1 MHVATTV
8 DDMIDATGVK
18 TSIVIFPE
26 TPSRDEAP
34 ALPAKNRLKVLVRA
48 RPSTGDI
55 RPQDAVE
62 AVDSAP
68 AKAEPMT
75 QRRVLALATPI
86 IGENL
91 LQTAVGAIDTF
102 MVARLGAAAVAG
114 VGTGSALVFFMIS
127 ILAAIDIGATIL
139 VSQAIGAG
147 NRERANLLARQAV
160 VWGLI
165 LAVPVSIGMFVGA
178 PAIIGLY
185 GAEPGV
191 THAATTYLQVTAAG
205 SAALML
211 SFVCGAI
218 LRGAGDSRTPL
229 AAGALANITN
239 IAVAYVLIF
248 GHFGLPELGIAG
260 SALGAVS
267 GRTVS
272 ASYMLLK
279 MTRGGKAISL
289 RGSNGWRPRLEPAK
303 QLLKLGVPAAVE
315 QVLSVG
321 AFTALLSVVAL
332 IGTAALA
339 AQQIAFTALSLAFM
353 PAFGFSMAATALVGQ
368 SIGARTPATARE
380 AARIALR
387 WAVLWMGTGGVLAF
401 LFGGRI
407 VGTFTDDPAVVAA
420 GEVALR
426 ALSIALPFWA
436 LWFVSGGGLR
446 GSGDTRTPLIIG
458 PATMW
463 SSVLIAWIAVHWFGG
478 GLGWVWLSFA
488 LTTSPASI
496 LMWRGFRRR
505 IGDYEQGRREWP
517 AAGAAT
523 AH

>member
-1 MHVATTV
+1 MYADLTLDDALDTV
-8 DDMIDATGVK
+8 GSK
-18 TSIVIFPE
+18 TSIVILPE
-26 TPSRDEAP
+26 TPSRVDAP
-34 ALPAKNRLKVLVRA
+34 APLNRLKVLVRA
-48 RPSTGDI
+48 RPTSDDT
-55 RPQDAVE
+55 RAKDAIE
-62 AVDSAP
+62 NAP
-68 AKAEPMT
+68 AATAEPMT

-91 LQTAVGAIDTF
+91 LQTAVGAVDTF

-147 NRERANLLARQAV
+147 DRTRANLFARQAV

-165 LAVPVSIGMFVGA
+165 LAVPVSLGMFLGA

-191 THAATTYLQVTAAG
+191 AHAATVYLQVTAAG

-211 SFVCGAI
+211 SFVCGAV

-239 IAVAYVLIF
+239 IAVAYALIF
-248 GHFGLPELGIAG
+248 GHFGLPELGVAG
-260 SALGAVS
+260 SAAGAVS
-267 GRTVS
+267 GRVIG
-272 ASYMLLK
+272 AAYMLLK
-279 MTRGGKAISL
+279 MARGDKAISL
-289 RGSNGWRPRLEPAK
+289 RGSNGWRPRFATGK
-303 QLLKLGVPAAVE
+303 QLLTLGVPAAVE

-339 AQQIAFTALSLAFM
+339 AQQIAFTALSLAFL

-368 SIGARTPATARE
+368 SIGARTPTMGRE

-387 WAVLWMGTGGVLAF
+387 WAVLWMGTGGVIAF
-401 LFGGRI
+401 LFGKQV
-407 VGTFTDDPAVVAA
+407 VGTFTDDPAVVAD
-420 GEVALR
+420 GVIALR
-426 ALSIALPFWA
+426 ALSLALPFWA
-436 LWFVSGGGLR
+436 LWFVAGGGLR

-458 PATMW
+458 PVTMW
-463 SSVLIAWIAVHWFGG
+463 TAVVIAWVAVNWFGG
-478 GLGWVWLSFA
+478 GLGSVWFSFV

-496 LMWRGFRRR
+496 LMWRAFRRR
-505 IGDYEQGRREWP
+505 IGDYEQGRRDWP
-517 AAGAAT
+517 AVAAT
-523 AH
+523 GH

>member
-1 MHVATTV
+1 MYVETAL
-8 DDMIDATGVK
+8 DDK
-18 TSIVIFPE
+18 TSIVILPGL
-26 TPSRDEAP
+26 PSRAEAP
-34 ALPAKNRLKVLVRA
+34 AESTKHRLKVLVRA
-48 RPSTGDI
+48 R
-55 RPQDAVE
+55 QDTATDRTENAVE
-62 AVDSAP
+62 TATVATP
-68 AKAEPMT
+68 EPMT
-75 QRRVLALATPI
+75 RRRVLILATPI

-91 LQTAVGAIDTF
+91 LQTLVGAVDTF
-102 MVARLGAAAVAG
+102 MVARLGAATVAG

-147 NRERANLLARQAV
+147 DRERANLLARQAV

-165 LAVPVSIGMFVGA
+165 LAVPVSIGMFLGA

-185 GAEPGV
+185 GAEPDV
-191 THAATTYLQVTAAG
+191 AHAATTYLQVTAAG

-211 SFVCGAI
+211 SFVCGAV

-239 IAVAYVLIF
+239 IAVAYTLIF
-248 GHFGLPELGIAG
+248 GHFGLPELGVAG
-260 SALGAVS
+260 SAVGAVS

-272 ASYMLLK
+272 AAYMLLK
-279 MTRGGKAISL
+279 MASGGKTISI
-289 RGSNGWRPRLEPAK
+289 RGSAGWLPRFETGR

-321 AFTALLSVVAL
+321 AFTVLLSVVAL

-339 AQQIAFTALSLAFM
+339 AQQVAFTALSLAFL
-353 PAFGFSMAATALVGQ
+353 PAFGFSMATTALVGQ
-368 SIGARTPATARE
+368 SIGARTPATGRE
-380 AARIALR
+380 AARIAVR
-387 WAVLWMGTGGVLAF
+387 WAVIWMGTGGVIGF
-401 LFGGRI
+401 LFGKQI
-407 VGTFTDDPAVVAA
+407 VGTFTDDPAVVSA
-420 GEVALR
+420 GAVALR

-436 LWFVSGGGLR
+436 LWFVASGGLR

-463 SSVLIAWIAVHWFGG
+463 TSVLVAWIAVSQFGG
-478 GLGWVWLSFA
+478 GLGWVWMSFV

-496 LMWRGFRRR
+496 LMWRAFRRR

-517 AAGAAT
+517 AVGAVSG
-523 AH
+523 H